1 MMLFSVTWIP
11 TSGLTEERDRRTL
24 KLFSNWQPPAGVE
37 FKGFYDYADGNGGI
51 AIVEAGSSE
60 ALLETVAPWAAFFE
74 FTMRPLV
81 PSEKATPIYEKG
93 IAWRDSI
100 R

>member
-1 MMLFSVTWIP
+1 MLFAISWVP
-11 TSGLTEERDRRTL
+11 TSGLTEDRDKRTF

-51 AIVEAGSSE
+51 AIVEANSAE
-60 ALLETVAPWAAFFE
+60 ALLETTAPWATFFS
-74 FTMRPLV
+74 FTVRPVV
-81 PSEKATPIYEKG
+81 PAEKTSPIFEKAF
-93 IAWRDSI
+93 AWRDSV

>member
-1 MMLFSVTWIP
+1 MLFA
-11 TSGLTEERDRRTL
+11 LTYTPRDGASEERDRRTV
-24 KLFSNWQPPAGVE
+24 KLFTNWQPPAGFE

-51 AIVEAGSSE
+51 ALVETSSAELMLE
-60 ALLETVAPWAAFFE
+60 ATTPWAAFFE
-74 FTMRPLV
+74 FTVKPLV
-81 PSEKATPIYEKG
+81 PVAQSTPIFEKA